1 MSEYITHSRTET
13 VALGKR
19 MAAVLAPGALIAFT
33 GGLGAGKT
41 AFTEGLAEGLGCT
54 DPVSS
59 PTFAIVNYYRG
70 PRPLAHFDLY
80 RISTENDL
88 CAAGF
93 YDYLDQGAVVAAE
106 WSENFADL
114 LALENPIRVNIER
127 LDDTTRKITIE
138 GVTGM
143 NILAVDTAGKTAGVA
158 LLQDDRLLYEVYL
171 DGGMTH
177 SETLMPMIDTCL
189 KMCGLTCAD
198 IDLYAVN
205 AGPGSFTGLRIG
217 LAAVKGLAFPRETLC
232 APVSTLEAL
241 AAAHTGEGTV
251 LCALDARRAQVYS
264 AAFDLATHTR
274 LLDDDAR
281 AVTDLADFVENCKK
295 PLFFVGDGAG
305 LCYNKYSDVPGVLQT
320 PPALRGGRAAAV
332 ALVAKQMAA
341 AGQAVLPEALL
352 PDYHRLSQAER
363 ERAERLAAEAAANKQ

>member
-1 MSEYITHSRTET
+1 
-13 VALGKR
+13 
-19 MAAVLAPGALIAFT
+19 
-33 GGLGAGKT
+33 
-41 AFTEGLAEGLGCT
+41 
-54 DPVSS
+54 
-59 PTFAIVNYYRG
+59 
-70 PRPLAHFDLY
+70 
-80 RISTENDL
+80 
-88 CAAGF
+88 
-93 YDYLDQGAVVAAE
+93 
-106 WSENFADL
+106 
-114 LALENPIRVNIER
+114 
-127 LDDTTRKITIE
+127 
-138 GVTGM
+138 M

-241 AAAHTGEGTV
+241 AAAH
-251 LCALDARRAQVYS
+251 A
-264 AAFDLATHTR
+264 R

-281 AVTDLADFVENCKK
+281 AVADLADFVENCKK

-305 LCYNKYSDVPGVLQT
+305 LCYNKYSNVPGVLQT